1 MSFSKIH
8 LNNFRSFKSSS
19 FNLGKNNLIL
29 GKNGAGKSSFLE
41 AIFFI
46 LSKKSFRTSSLNAM
60 VNFESSF
67 FKVDAILNEEKF
79 SFTKDLSSSIKSIE
93 GNFQNNFLPL
103 ILNNF
108 SLNLLEVPKENRR
121 SFIDYLMFHVEH
133 DYKTNHLKFKKALA
147 QRNRALKKSSSS
159 ELKSWTKI
167 FIDLS
172 QKLTKLKLEFID
184 SFLKSFPTF
193 VDTLSIPKGLKDKFK
208 SISITYDKGWKDNLL
223 AELRESFVKDQA
235 RGFTS
240 LGPQT
245 SDLSVKINKQDSGN
259 ILSRGEQKLLILLI
273 YLFFIKTYNDLRPNK
288 TIFLLDDLPSE
299 LDEKNLD
306 LALNL
311 LQSADCQLFI
321 TSLENLEKYE
331 FDFVIDL

>member
-1 MSFSKIH
+1 MSLSKIH

-29 GKNGAGKSSFLE
+29 GKNGAGKSSLLE

-93 GNFQNNFLPL
+93 GNSQNNFLPL

-108 SLNLLEVPKENRR
+108 SLNLLEAPKENRR

-133 DYKTNHLKFKKALA
+133 DYKIIHLKFKKALA

-159 ELKSWTKI
+159 ELKSWTKV

-172 QKLTKLKLEFID
+172 QKLTKMKLEFID

-193 VDTLSIPKGLKDKFK
+193 VDTSPIPKALQEKFK
-208 SISITYDKGWKDNLL
+208 SISISYDKGWKDNLL
-223 AELRESFVKDQA
+223 EELRGSFVKDQA

-245 SDLSVKINKQDSGN
+245 SDLRVKINNQDSGN

-273 YLFFIKTYNDLRPNK
+273 YLFFTKAYNDLRPNK

-321 TSLENLEKYE
+321 TSLENLEKYK

>member
-108 SLNLLEVPKENRR
+108 SLNLLEAPKENRR

-193 VDTLSIPKGLKDKFK
+193 VDTLSIPKELKVKFK

-223 AELRESFVKDQA
+223 ADLRESFVKDQA

-245 SDLSVKINKQDSGN
+245 SDLSVKINNQDSGN

>member
-108 SLNLLEVPKENRR
+108 SLNLLEAPKENRR

-184 SFLKSFPTF
+184 SFLESFPTF

-259 ILSRGEQKLLILLI
+259 ILSRGEQKILILLI

>member
-41 AIFFI
+41 AIFFV
-46 LSKKSFRTSSLNAM
+46 LSKKSFRTSSLNSM

-79 SFTKDLSSSIKSIE
+79 SFSKDLSSSIKSIE

-108 SLNLLEVPKENRR
+108 SLNLLEAPKENRR

-159 ELKSWTKI
+159 ELKSWTKV

-172 QKLTKLKLEFID
+172 QKLTKMKLEFID

-299 LDEKNLD
+299 LDKKNLD

-321 TSLENLEKYE
+321 TSLENLEKYK

>member
-108 SLNLLEVPKENRR
+108 SLNLLEAPKENRR

-193 VDTLSIPKGLKDKFK
+193 VDTLSIPKELKVKFK

-245 SDLSVKINKQDSGN
+245 SDLSVKINNQDSGN

>member
-1 MSFSKIH
+1 MPLSKIN
-8 LNNFRSFKSSS
+8 LNNFRSFKNSS
-19 FNLGKNNLIL
+19 FDLSKKNLIL

-41 AIFFI
+41 AIFLV
-46 LSKKSFRTSSLNAM
+46 LSKKSFRTSSSNAM
-60 VNFESSF
+60 INFESNF
-67 FKVDAILNEEKF
+67 FKVDAILNGEKF
-79 SFTKDLSSSIKSIE
+79 SLTKDLSSSVKSKT
-93 GNFQNNFLPL
+93 GNVQKDYLPL
-103 ILNNF
+103 VLNNF
-108 SLNLLEVPKENRR
+108 SLSLLEAPKENRR
-121 SFIDYLMFHVEH
+121 SFIDYLMFHVEQ
-133 DYKTNHLKFKKALA
+133 DYKIDYLKFKKALA

-159 ELKSWTKI
+159 ELKSWTRV

-172 QKLTKLKLEFID
+172 QKLTRKKLQFVD
-184 SFLKSFPTF
+184 SFLKRFPSF
-193 VDTLSIPKGLKDKFK
+193 VDSLSIPENLKDKFK
-208 SISITYDKGWKDNLL
+208 EISITYDKGWKDNLL
-223 AELRESFVKDQA
+223 VELRESFVKDQA

-259 ILSRGEQKLLILLI
+259 VLSRGEQKVLILLI
-273 YLFFIKTYNDLRPNK
+273 YLFFIKAYNDLRPNR

-311 LQSADCQLFI
+311 LQDTDCQLFI
-321 TSLENLEKYE
+321 TSLENLEKYQ

>member
-79 SFTKDLSSSIKSIE
+79 SLTKDLSSSIKSIE

-108 SLNLLEVPKENRR
+108 SLNLLEAPKENRR

-193 VDTLSIPKGLKDKFK
+193 VDTLSIPKGLKVKFK

-223 AELRESFVKDQA
+223 ADLRESFVKDQA

-245 SDLSVKINKQDSGN
+245 SDLSVKINNQDSGN

>member
-1 MSFSKIH
+1 MSFSKIY
-8 LNNFRSFKSSS
+8 LNNFRSFNSSS
-19 FNLGKNNLIL
+19 FDLGKKNLII

-60 VNFESSF
+60 INFESSF
-67 FKVDAILNEEKF
+67 FKLDAILDEEKF
-79 SFTKDLSSSIKSIE
+79 SFTKDLSSSIKSKE
-93 GNFQNNFLPL
+93 GNFKNNYLPL

-108 SLNLLEVPKENRR
+108 SLNLLEAPKENRR
-121 SFIDYLMFHVEH
+121 SFLDYLMFHVEH
-133 DYKTNHLKFKKALA
+133 DYKINHLKFRKALA

-159 ELKSWTKI
+159 ELKSWTKV
-167 FIDLS
+167 FIELS
-172 QKLTKLKLEFID
+172 QKLTKMKLDFID
-184 SFLKSFPTF
+184 SFLKSFPAF
-193 VDTLSIPKGLKDKFK
+193 VDSSSLPKTLQEKFK

-223 AELRESFVKDQA
+223 EELRESFIKDQA

-245 SDLSVKINKQDSGN
+245 SDLSVKINGQVSGN

-273 YLFFIKTYNDLRPNK
+273 YLFFVKAFNDLRPNK

-311 LQSADCQLFI
+311 LQDADCQLFI
-321 TSLENLEKYE
+321 TSLENLEKYK

>member
-1 MSFSKIH
+1 MSFSKIY
-8 LNNFRSFKSSS
+8 LNNFRSFNSSS
-19 FNLGKNNLIL
+19 FDLGKKNLII

-60 VNFESSF
+60 INFESSF
-67 FKVDAILNEEKF
+67 FKLDAILDEEKF
-79 SFTKDLSSSIKSIE
+79 SFTKDLSSSIKSKE
-93 GNFQNNFLPL
+93 GNFKNNFLPL

-108 SLNLLEVPKENRR
+108 SLNLLEAPKENRR
-121 SFIDYLMFHVEH
+121 SFLDYLMFHVEH
-133 DYKTNHLKFKKALA
+133 DYKTNHLKFRKALA

-159 ELKSWTKI
+159 ELKSWTKV
-167 FIDLS
+167 FIELS
-172 QKLTKLKLEFID
+172 QKLTKMKLDFID
-184 SFLKSFPTF
+184 SFLKSFPAF
-193 VDTLSIPKGLKDKFK
+193 VDSSSLPKTLQEKFK

-223 AELRESFVKDQA
+223 EELRESFIKDQA

-245 SDLSVKINKQDSGN
+245 SDLSVKINGQVSGN

-273 YLFFIKTYNDLRPNK
+273 YLFFIKAYNDLRPNK

-299 LDEKNLD
+299 LDDKNLD
-306 LALNL
+306 LALSL
-311 LQSADCQLFI
+311 LQDADCQLFI
-321 TSLENLEKYE
+321 TSLENLEKYK

>member
-79 SFTKDLSSSIKSIE
+79 SLTKDLSSSIKSIE

-108 SLNLLEVPKENRR
+108 SLNLLEAPKENRR

-193 VDTLSIPKGLKDKFK
+193 VDTLSIPKELKVKFK

-245 SDLSVKINKQDSGN
+245 SDLSVKINNQDSGN

-273 YLFFIKTYNDLRPNK
+273 YLFFIKAYNDLRPNK

-299 LDEKNLD
+299 LDDKNLD
-306 LALNL
+306 LALRL
-311 LQSADCQLFI
+311 LQDIDCQLFI

>member
-108 SLNLLEVPKENRR
+108 SLNLLEAPKENRR

-193 VDTLSIPKGLKDKFK
+193 VDTLSIPKELKVKFK

-223 AELRESFVKDQA
+223 ADLRESFVKDQA

>member
-1 MSFSKIH
+1 MSFSKIY
-8 LNNFRSFKSSS
+8 LNNFRSFNSSS
-19 FNLGKNNLIL
+19 FDLGKKNLII

-60 VNFESSF
+60 INFESSF
-67 FKVDAILNEEKF
+67 FKLDAILDEEKF
-79 SFTKDLSSSIKSIE
+79 SFTKDLSSSIKSKE
-93 GNFQNNFLPL
+93 GNFKINFLPL

-108 SLNLLEVPKENRR
+108 SLNLLEAPKENRR
-121 SFIDYLMFHVEH
+121 SFLDYLMFHVEH
-133 DYKTNHLKFKKALA
+133 DYKINHLKFRKALA
-147 QRNRALKKSSSS
+147 QRNRALKKRSCS
-159 ELKSWTKI
+159 ELRSWTKV
-167 FIDLS
+167 FIELS
-172 QKLTKLKLEFID
+172 QRLTKMKLDFID
-184 SFLKSFPTF
+184 SFLKSFPAF
-193 VDTLSIPKGLKDKFK
+193 VDSSSLPKTLQEKFK

-223 AELRESFVKDQA
+223 EELRESFIKDQA

-245 SDLSVKINKQDSGN
+245 SDLSVKINEQVSGN

-273 YLFFIKTYNDLRPNK
+273 YLFFIKAFNDLRPNK

-311 LQSADCQLFI
+311 LQDADCQLFI
-321 TSLENLEKYE
+321 TSLENLEKYK

>member
-79 SFTKDLSSSIKSIE
+79 SFTKDLSSPIKSIE

-108 SLNLLEVPKENRR
+108 SLNLLEAPKENRR

-184 SFLKSFPTF
+184 SFLESFPTF

>member
-1 MSFSKIH
+1 M
-8 LNNFRSFKSSS
+8 LLR
-19 FNLGKNNLIL
+19 NLVI
-29 GKNGAGKSSFLE
+29 
-41 AIFFI
+41 
-46 LSKKSFRTSSLNAM
+46 
-60 VNFESSF
+60 NFESSF

-108 SLNLLEVPKENRR
+108 SLNLLEAPKENRR

-184 SFLKSFPTF
+184 SFLESFPTF

-223 AELRESFVKDQA
+223 TELRESFVKDQA

>member
-1 MSFSKIH
+1 MSFSKIY
-8 LNNFRSFKSSS
+8 LNNFRSFNSSS
-19 FNLGKNNLIL
+19 FDLGKKNLII

-60 VNFESSF
+60 INFESSF
-67 FKVDAILNEEKF
+67 FKLDAILDEEKF
-79 SFTKDLSSSIKSIE
+79 SFTKELSSSIKSKE
-93 GNFQNNFLPL
+93 GNFKNNFLPL

-108 SLNLLEVPKENRR
+108 SLNLLEAPKENRR
-121 SFIDYLMFHVEH
+121 SFLDYLMFHVEH
-133 DYKTNHLKFKKALA
+133 DYKINHLKFRKALA

-159 ELKSWTKI
+159 ELKSWTKV
-167 FIDLS
+167 FIELS
-172 QKLTKLKLEFID
+172 QKLTKMKLDFID
-184 SFLKSFPTF
+184 SFLKSFPAF
-193 VDTLSIPKGLKDKFK
+193 VDSSSLPKTLQEKFK

-223 AELRESFVKDQA
+223 EELRESFIKDQA

-245 SDLSVKINKQDSGN
+245 SDLSVKINGQVSGN

-273 YLFFIKTYNDLRPNK
+273 YLFFVKAFNDLRPNK

-311 LQSADCQLFI
+311 LQDADCQLFI
-321 TSLENLEKYE
+321 TSLETLEKYK

>member
-1 MSFSKIH
+1 MSFSKIY
-8 LNNFRSFKSSS
+8 LNNFRSFNSSS
-19 FNLGKNNLIL
+19 FDLGKKNLII

-60 VNFESSF
+60 INFESSF
-67 FKVDAILNEEKF
+67 FKLDAILDEEKF
-79 SFTKDLSSSIKSIE
+79 SFTKDLSSSIKSKE
-93 GNFQNNFLPL
+93 GNFKNNFLPL

-108 SLNLLEVPKENRR
+108 SLNLLEAPKENRR
-121 SFIDYLMFHVEH
+121 SFLDYLMFHVEH
-133 DYKTNHLKFKKALA
+133 DYKINHLKFRKALA

-159 ELKSWTKI
+159 ELKSWTKV
-167 FIDLS
+167 FIELS
-172 QKLTKLKLEFID
+172 QKLTKMKLDFID
-184 SFLKSFPTF
+184 SFLKSFPAF
-193 VDTLSIPKGLKDKFK
+193 VDSSSLPKTLQEKFK

-223 AELRESFVKDQA
+223 EELRESFIKDQA

-245 SDLSVKINKQDSGN
+245 SDLSVKINGQVSGN

-273 YLFFIKTYNDLRPNK
+273 YLFFVKAFNDLRPNK

-299 LDEKNLD
+299 LDEKNLE

-311 LQSADCQLFI
+311 LQDADCQLFI
-321 TSLENLEKYE
+321 TSLENLEKYQ

>member
-19 FNLGKNNLIL
+19 FNLGKKNLIL

-46 LSKKSFRTSSLNAM
+46 LSKKSFRTSSLNSM

-108 SLNLLEVPKENRR
+108 SLNLLEAPKENRR

-159 ELKSWTKI
+159 ELKSWTKV

>member
-1 MSFSKIH
+1 MSFSKIY
-8 LNNFRSFKSSS
+8 LNNFRSFNSSS
-19 FNLGKNNLIL
+19 FDLGKKNLII

-60 VNFESSF
+60 INFESSF
-67 FKVDAILNEEKF
+67 FKLDAILDEEKF
-79 SFTKDLSSSIKSIE
+79 SFTKDLSSSIKSKE
-93 GNFQNNFLPL
+93 GNFKNNFLPL

-108 SLNLLEVPKENRR
+108 SLNLLEAPKENRR
-121 SFIDYLMFHVEH
+121 SFLDYLMFHVEH
-133 DYKTNHLKFKKALA
+133 DYKINHLKFRKALA

-159 ELKSWTKI
+159 ELKSWTKV
-167 FIDLS
+167 FIELS
-172 QKLTKLKLEFID
+172 QKLTKMKLDFID
-184 SFLKSFPTF
+184 SFLKSFPAF
-193 VDTLSIPKGLKDKFK
+193 VDSSSLPKTLQEKFK

-223 AELRESFVKDQA
+223 EELRESFIKDQA

-245 SDLSVKINKQDSGN
+245 SDLSVKINGQVSGN

-273 YLFFIKTYNDLRPNK
+273 YLFFIKAFNDLRPNK

-311 LQSADCQLFI
+311 LQDADCQLFI
-321 TSLENLEKYE
+321 TSLENLEKYK

>member
-1 MSFSKIH
+1 MSFSKIY
-8 LNNFRSFKSSS
+8 LNNFRSFNSSS
-19 FNLGKNNLIL
+19 FDLGKKNLII

-46 LSKKSFRTSSLNAM
+46 LSKKSFRTSSFNAM
-60 VNFESSF
+60 INFESSF
-67 FKVDAILNEEKF
+67 FKLDAILDEEKF
-79 SFTKDLSSSIKSIE
+79 SFTKELSSSIKSKE
-93 GNFQNNFLPL
+93 GNFKNNFLPL

-108 SLNLLEVPKENRR
+108 SLNLLEAPKENRR
-121 SFIDYLMFHVEH
+121 SFLDYLMFHVEH
-133 DYKTNHLKFKKALA
+133 DYKINHLKFRKALA

-159 ELKSWTKI
+159 ELKSWTKV
-167 FIDLS
+167 FIELS
-172 QKLTKLKLEFID
+172 QKLTKMKLDFID
-184 SFLKSFPTF
+184 SFLKSFPAF
-193 VDTLSIPKGLKDKFK
+193 VDSSSLPKTLQEKFK

-223 AELRESFVKDQA
+223 EELRESFIKDQA

-245 SDLSVKINKQDSGN
+245 SDLSVKINGQVSGN

-273 YLFFIKTYNDLRPNK
+273 YLFFVKAFNDLRPNK

-311 LQSADCQLFI
+311 LQDADCQLFI
-321 TSLENLEKYE
+321 TSLENLEKYK

>member
-1 MSFSKIH
+1 MSFSKIY
-8 LNNFRSFKSSS
+8 LNNFRSFNSSS
-19 FNLGKNNLIL
+19 FDLGKKNLII

-60 VNFESSF
+60 INFESSF
-67 FKVDAILNEEKF
+67 FKLDAILDEEKF
-79 SFTKDLSSSIKSIE
+79 SFTKDLSSSIKSKE
-93 GNFQNNFLPL
+93 GNFKNNYLPL

-108 SLNLLEVPKENRR
+108 SLNLLEAPKENRR
-121 SFIDYLMFHVEH
+121 SFLDYLMFHVEH
-133 DYKTNHLKFKKALA
+133 DYKINHLKFRKALA

-159 ELKSWTKI
+159 ELKSWTKV
-167 FIDLS
+167 FIELS
-172 QKLTKLKLEFID
+172 QKLTKMKLDFID
-184 SFLKSFPTF
+184 SFLKSFPAF
-193 VDTLSIPKGLKDKFK
+193 VDSSSLPKTLQEKFK

-223 AELRESFVKDQA
+223 EELRESFIKDQA

-245 SDLSVKINKQDSGN
+245 SDLSVKINGQVSGN

-273 YLFFIKTYNDLRPNK
+273 YLFFIKAFNDLRPNK

-311 LQSADCQLFI
+311 LQDADCQLFI
-321 TSLENLEKYE
+321 TSLENLEKYK

>member
-79 SFTKDLSSSIKSIE
+79 SLTKDLSSSIKSIE

-108 SLNLLEVPKENRR
+108 SLNLLEAPKENRR

-147 QRNRALKKSSSS
+147 QRNRALKKSSLS

-172 QKLTKLKLEFID
+172 QTLTKLKLEFID

>member
-79 SFTKDLSSSIKSIE
+79 SLTKDLSSSIKSIE

-108 SLNLLEVPKENRR
+108 SLNLLEAPKENRR

-133 DYKTNHLKFKKALA
+133 GYKTNHLKFKKALA

-193 VDTLSIPKGLKDKFK
+193 VDTLSIPKELKVKFK

-223 AELRESFVKDQA
+223 ADLRESFVKDQA

-245 SDLSVKINKQDSGN
+245 SDLSVKINNQDSGN

>member
-1 MSFSKIH
+1 MSFSKIY
-8 LNNFRSFKSSS
+8 LNNFRSFNSSS
-19 FNLGKNNLIL
+19 FDLGKKNLII

-60 VNFESSF
+60 INFESSF
-67 FKVDAILNEEKF
+67 FKLDAILDEEKF
-79 SFTKDLSSSIKSIE
+79 SFTKDLSSSIKSKE
-93 GNFQNNFLPL
+93 GNFKNNFLPL

-108 SLNLLEVPKENRR
+108 SLNLLEAPKENRR
-121 SFIDYLMFHVEH
+121 SFLDYLMFHVEH
-133 DYKTNHLKFKKALA
+133 DYKINHLKFRKALA

-159 ELKSWTKI
+159 ELKSWTKV
-167 FIDLS
+167 FIELS
-172 QKLTKLKLEFID
+172 QKLTKMKLDFID
-184 SFLKSFPTF
+184 SFLKSFPAF
-193 VDTLSIPKGLKDKFK
+193 VDSSSLPKTLQEKFK

-223 AELRESFVKDQA
+223 EELRESFIKDQA

-245 SDLSVKINKQDSGN
+245 SDLSVKINWQVSGN

-273 YLFFIKTYNDLRPNK
+273 YLFFVKSFNDLRPNK

-311 LQSADCQLFI
+311 LQDADCQLFI
-321 TSLENLEKYE
+321 TSLENLEKYK

>member
-1 MSFSKIH
+1 MSFSKIY
-8 LNNFRSFKSSS
+8 LNNFRSFNSSS
-19 FNLGKNNLIL
+19 FDLGKKNLII

-60 VNFESSF
+60 INFESSF
-67 FKVDAILNEEKF
+67 FKVDAILDEEKF
-79 SFTKDLSSSIKSIE
+79 SFTKDLSSSIKSKE
-93 GNFQNNFLPL
+93 GNFKNNFLPL

-108 SLNLLEVPKENRR
+108 SLNLLEAPKENRR
-121 SFIDYLMFHVEH
+121 SFLDYLMFHVEH
-133 DYKTNHLKFKKALA
+133 DYKINHLKFRKALA

-159 ELKSWTKI
+159 ELKSWTKV
-167 FIDLS
+167 FIELS
-172 QKLTKLKLEFID
+172 QKLTKMKLDFID
-184 SFLKSFPTF
+184 SFLKSFPAF
-193 VDTLSIPKGLKDKFK
+193 VDSSSLPKTLQEKFK

-223 AELRESFVKDQA
+223 EELRESFIKDQA

-245 SDLSVKINKQDSGN
+245 SDLSVKINGQVSGN

-273 YLFFIKTYNDLRPNK
+273 YLFFIKAYNDLRPNK

-299 LDEKNLD
+299 LDDKNLD

-311 LQSADCQLFI
+311 LQDADCQLFI

>member
-79 SFTKDLSSSIKSIE
+79 SLTKDLSSSIKSIE

-108 SLNLLEVPKENRR
+108 SLNLLEAPKENRR

-193 VDTLSIPKGLKDKFK
+193 VDTLSIPKELKVKFK

-245 SDLSVKINKQDSGN
+245 SDLSVKINNQDSGN

-299 LDEKNLD
+299 LDKKNLD

>member
-41 AIFFI
+41 AIFFV
-46 LSKKSFRTSSLNAM
+46 LSKKSFRTSSLNSM

-79 SFTKDLSSSIKSIE
+79 SFSKDLSSSIKSIE

-108 SLNLLEVPKENRR
+108 SLNLLEAPKENRR

-159 ELKSWTKI
+159 ELKSWTKV

>member
-108 SLNLLEVPKENRR
+108 SLNLLEAPKENRR

-172 QKLTKLKLEFID
+172 QTLTKLKLEFID

-223 AELRESFVKDQA
+223 AELRESFVKDQG

>member
-79 SFTKDLSSSIKSIE
+79 SLTKDLSSSIKSIE

-108 SLNLLEVPKENRR
+108 SLNLLEAPKENRR

-133 DYKTNHLKFKKALA
+133 DYKTSHLKFKKALA

-193 VDTLSIPKGLKDKFK
+193 VDTLSIPKELKVKFK

-223 AELRESFVKDQA
+223 ADLRESFVKDQA

-245 SDLSVKINKQDSGN
+245 SDLSVKINNQDSGN

>member
-1 MSFSKIH
+1 MSFSKIY
-8 LNNFRSFKSSS
+8 LNNFRSFNSSS
-19 FNLGKNNLIL
+19 FDLGKKNLII

-60 VNFESSF
+60 INFESSF
-67 FKVDAILNEEKF
+67 FKLDAILDEEKF
-79 SFTKDLSSSIKSIE
+79 SFTKDLSSSIKSKE
-93 GNFQNNFLPL
+93 GNFKNNFLPL

-108 SLNLLEVPKENRR
+108 SLNLLEAPKENRR
-121 SFIDYLMFHVEH
+121 SFLDYLMFHVEH
-133 DYKTNHLKFKKALA
+133 DYKINHLKFRKALA

-159 ELKSWTKI
+159 ELKSWTKV
-167 FIDLS
+167 FIELS
-172 QKLTKLKLEFID
+172 QKLTKMKLDFID
-184 SFLKSFPTF
+184 SFLKSFPAF
-193 VDTLSIPKGLKDKFK
+193 VDSSSLPKTLQEKFK

-223 AELRESFVKDQA
+223 EELREAFIKDQA

-245 SDLSVKINKQDSGN
+245 SDLSVKLNGQVSGN

-273 YLFFIKTYNDLRPNK
+273 YLSFIKAFNDLRPNK

-311 LQSADCQLFI
+311 LQDADCQLFI
-321 TSLENLEKYE
+321 TSLENLEKYK

>member
-79 SFTKDLSSSIKSIE
+79 SFTKDLSSPIKSIE

-108 SLNLLEVPKENRR
+108 SLNLLEAPKENRR

-184 SFLKSFPTF
+184 SFLESFPTF

-311 LQSADCQLFI
+311 LHGAECQLFI

>member
-1 MSFSKIH
+1 MSLSKIH

-29 GKNGAGKSSFLE
+29 GKNGAGKSSLLE

-79 SFTKDLSSSIKSIE
+79 SFTKDLSSSIKSNE
-93 GNFQNNFLPL
+93 GNSQNNFLPL

-108 SLNLLEVPKENRR
+108 SLNLLEAPKENRR

-159 ELKSWTKI
+159 ELISWTKV

-172 QKLTKLKLEFID
+172 QKLTKMKLEFID
-184 SFLKSFPTF
+184 SFLQSFPTF
-193 VDTLSIPKGLKDKFK
+193 VDTSSIPKALQNKFK
-208 SISITYDKGWKDNLL
+208 LISITYDKGWKDNLL
-223 AELRESFVKDQA
+223 EELRESFIKDQA

-273 YLFFIKTYNDLRPNK
+273 YLFFIKTYNDIKPNR

>member
-41 AIFFI
+41 AIFFV

-108 SLNLLEVPKENRR
+108 SLNLLEAPKENRR

-159 ELKSWTKI
+159 ELKSWTKV

-172 QKLTKLKLEFID
+172 QKLTKMKLEFID